1 MRNPNDGKGSRTTP
15 TDPMYAP
22 QRFCND
28 FYLGASTLSIFLLRA
43 RGLSF
48 GSNVCVVLWA
58 VFALALLTPQMLQ
71 IVFPFLRR
79 SLLQLKRATHTGNW
93 GTATSSDGAGKHQ

>member
-15 TDPMYAP
+15 TDPIYAP

-58 VFALALLTPQMLQ
+58 VFALALIDPPNATNCFSLSASL
-71 IVFPFLRR
+71 PFAIKARYAHG
-79 SLLQLKRATHTGNW
+79 QLGNRYFL
-93 GTATSSDGAGKHQ
+93 